1 MSAVRPNTKTCY
13 ACGLQWPIE
22 QFRRRSRGSDARVG
36 RCRGCDAS
44 YMRGYRR
51 RRRAVM
57 LGQFA
62 VQLRQQ
68 RSPHR
73 ARALAS
79 ATTFRF
85 GGVEGLARTW
95 KDQFD
100 AAAAAGPGSKFVL
113 DSLRA
118 IIRLIEVCSRQEP
131 DYSEWSDEDLE
142 TELRALLASIPDDE
156 VDPS

>member
-1 MSAVRPNTKTCY
+1 
-13 ACGLQWPIE
+13 
-22 QFRRRSRGSDARVG
+22 
-36 RCRGCDAS
+36 
-44 YMRGYRR
+44 MRGYRAE
-51 RRRAVM
+51 RRAEM

-68 RSPHR
+68 RSPYR

-79 ATTFRF
+79 AMTFRF

-100 AAAAAGPGSKFVL
+100 AAAAAEPGSKFVL

-118 IIRLIEVCSRQEP
+118 ITRLIEVCSRQQPECP
-131 DYSEWSDEDLE
+131 EWSDEDLE
-142 TELRALLASIPDDE
+142 TELRALLASIRDEE
-156 VDPS
+156 VDP

>member
-36 RCRGCDAS
+36 RCRGCDAG
-44 YMRGYRR
+44 YMRQYRAE
-51 RRRAVM
+51 RRAKM

-62 VQLRQQ
+62 VQLGQQ
-68 RSPHR
+68 RPPHR

-79 ATTFRF
+79 AMTLRF
-85 GGVEGLARTW
+85 GGVEAFARAW
-95 KDQFD
+95 KQQLD
-100 AAAAAGPGSKFVL
+100 AAAAAGPGSKFIL

-118 IIRLIEVCSRQEP
+118 ITRLIEVCSRQEP
-131 DYSEWSDEDLE
+131 DYSQWSDEDLE
-142 TELRALLASIPDDE
+142 TELRALLASIADDE
-156 VDPS
+156 ADPS